1 MNKKLLVLLVA
12 LLMFNFVFGQSR
24 YYDSL
29 VVEFGKSKINSIN
42 LSVDTVIDTRNTKP
56 NCLGVWE
63 KKRYV
68 FVPIDNFLQIQKPL
82 ATEIKGMFLKSPNK
96 STNSKYR
103 LQIDEFNIFANEKF
117 FSKTFTCDASISIY
131 SLKEDNKYYYSG
143 TLMYETTSKLRVRKK
158 NIGSGYE
165 DIIDKWKINFMLDID
180 KINACK
186 ANDSLGAIPNYKRF
200 SFPIKKNLYTNLES
214 FIGQKSWLMDGEIIF
229 SRPETEKKFY
239 RHAYCIRYRNDE
251 KYESFETSIYNTQQN
266 IRLSDKMV
274 LVLKKKMFF
283 GLNRWIESEYQKH
296 GLEDIFLVDFSLS
309 QSITFNQLSKK
320 GITAGFGIMENVNY
334 IYSEG
339 ALFQPY
345 LIVQLGIKL

>member
-1 MNKKLLVLLVA
+1 MYKKLA
-12 LLMFNFVFGQSR
+12 LLLIPLFISNFILGQSK

-29 VVEFGKSKINSIN
+29 VIEFGKSKINSIN
-42 LSVDTVIDTRNTKP
+42 LFVDTVIDVRNTKP
-56 NCLGVWE
+56 SCLGVWE
-63 KKRYV
+63 KKKYV
-68 FVPIDNFLQIQKPL
+68 FVPVDNFLQIQKPL
-82 ATEIKGMFLKSPNK
+82 ATEIKGMFLISPNT

-103 LQIDEFNIFANEKF
+103 LQIDEFDVFANEKF
-117 FSKTFTCDASISIY
+117 FSKNFTCNASVSVY

-143 TLMYETTSKLRVRKK
+143 TLMYETTSKSRVKKK
-158 NIGSGYE
+158 NIGLGYE

-180 KINACK
+180 KIRACK
-186 ANDSLGAIPNYKRF
+186 ANDSLCAIPNYKRF

-251 KYESFETSIYNTQQN
+251 KYESFETSVYNTQQN
-266 IRLSDKMV
+266 IRISNKMV
-274 LVLKKKMFF
+274 LILKKKLFF
-283 GLNRWIESEYQKH
+283 GLNRWVESEYAKH

-320 GITAGFGIMENVNY
+320 GVIAGFGIMGNVNY